1 MPVSMSAQAA
11 VNPKPRPMLRRVIPG
26 NDGQHEMR
34 GMRRFM
40 ENGLVRR
47 EEIGINP
54 ELVTGV
60 WIAVETW
67 EIAAGNLEPDPVPL
81 KKDIRGH
88 PKIYFELF
96 GLAWLKQPGLVA
108 PLAITGPKNAVA
120 NVVGLPVRINVD

>member
-1 MPVSMSAQAA
+1 ME
-11 VNPKPRPMLRRVIPG
+11 
-26 NDGQHEMR
+26 DGLFC
-34 GMRRFM
+34 GD
-40 ENGLVRR
+40 
-47 EEIGINP
+47 
-54 ELVTGV
+54 ELGVGAERVTGV